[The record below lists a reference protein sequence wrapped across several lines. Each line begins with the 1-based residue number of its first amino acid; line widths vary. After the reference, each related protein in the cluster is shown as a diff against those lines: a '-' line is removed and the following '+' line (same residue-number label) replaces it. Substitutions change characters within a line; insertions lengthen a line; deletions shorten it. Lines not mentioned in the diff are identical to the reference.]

1 MLLAVCETLAKSGDL
16 GLHVLDLGLRE
27 AASGEPG
34 CAPVTQAAKSSVL
47 QCLVLYR
54 I

>member
-27 AASGEPG
+27 AAPGEPG
-34 CAPVTQAAKSSVL
+34 CARGFFFYPG
-47 QCLVLYR
+47 CE